1 MSKDNVFSYYLAL
14 GDGVVDVNSREQE
27 GMIGL
32 HLVKPLNSNG
42 CLFRHTNQTLLHLVV
57 PLRICLQPISD
68 NGQHNL
74 ELGIVGGSWVRKSPV
89 LLKQLLGLNALM
101 DEQSGVTT
109 VINYEIGL
117 NPSLIALFFFSNV
130 FNFLGKH
137 SWGRKMKNT
146 FLMFFQKK
154 GKKINLT
161 NFFFKKKKLG

>member
-1 MSKDNVFSYYLAL
+1 MSKDNVFSYYLAF

-109 VINYEIGL
+109 VIDYEIGL

-130 FNFLGKH
+130 FNFLGKL
-137 SWGRKMKNT
+137 SWWRKMKNT

-154 GKKINLT
+154 EKKNLI
-161 NFFFKKKKLG
+161 